1 MNNNKIVPVI
11 MCGGRGSRLWPLSR
25 ESFPKQYLK
34 IKKGNKFSLLQNTI
48 IRLKGIENITNP
60 IIICNEEHRFI
71 LLDQLEEI
79 DIDYNSIILE
89 PTGKNTAPAITVAAL
104 QALQT
109 EENPNLLILASD
121 HEIKNDIKF
130 VDVVQKALEISEKN
144 LLVTF
149 GIIPTHPETGYGYI
163 EVEENFLKG
172 EIRGLPIKKFV
183 EKPTKSKAEEFVSQK
198 RFFWN
203 SGMFL
208 FKAKTI
214 LKEIDKY
221 YPDIRNHC
229 SQSLLKSKKDLSF
242 IRLDSESFKKC
253 IDISIDVAVMEKTSL
268 ATVFPLDAGWS
279 DIGSWKSVWE
289 TEEKDKK
296 GNVSLGKV
304 LSKKSE
310 NCYFRS
316 ENRLVVGIGIK
327 NLIIVET
334 NDAILIANKEFDQEV
349 KYMLKD
355 LERKRYEEGKIHKKI
370 FRPWGNYISLAEGK
384 NWQVKRIE
392 VRSGGS
398 LSLQLHNH
406 RSEHWIIV
414 KGKALIEID
423 EKQFTLIE
431 NQSTYIPLKSKHRL
445 SNPSEETLVLIEV
458 QSGNYLGEDDII
470 RIKDIYGR

>member
-11 MCGGRGSRLWPLSR
+11 MSGGRGSRLWPLSR

-79 DIDYNSIILE
+79 NVNYNSIILE
-89 PTGKNTAPAITVAAL
+89 PIGKNTAPAITLAAL
-104 QALQT
+104 QALKT
-109 EENPNLLILASD
+109 EVNPNLLILASD
-121 HEIKNDIKF
+121 HEIKNDRKF
-130 VDVVQKALEISEKN
+130 VEVVKKGLENSEKN

-149 GIIPTHPETGYGYI
+149 GIVPTNPETGYGYI
-163 EVEENFLKG
+163 EIEEPFVKG
-172 EIRGLPIKKFV
+172 EIKGLPIKNFV
-183 EKPTKSKAEEFVSQK
+183 EKPTKSKAKEFVSQK
-198 RFFWN
+198 RFLWN

-214 LKEIDKY
+214 LNEIDKY
-221 YPDIRNHC
+221 YPDIKHNC

-242 IRLDSESFKKC
+242 IRLDSQSFEKC

-268 ATVFPLDAGWS
+268 ATVLPLDAGWS
-279 DIGSWKSVWE
+279 DIGSWKSIWE
-289 TEEKDKK
+289 TEEKDNK
-296 GNVSLGKV
+296 GNVSMGRV
-304 LSKKSE
+304 FSNKSE
-310 NCYFRS
+310 NCYLRS
-316 ENRLVVGIGIK
+316 ESRLVVGLGIK

-334 NDAILIANKEFDQEV
+334 KDAILIANKECDQEV
-349 KYMLKD
+349 KNMLKD
-355 LERKRYEEGKIHKKI
+355 LESQRYEEVKIHKQI
-370 FRPWGNYISLAEGK
+370 FRPWGSYTSLAEGK
-384 NWQVKRIE
+384 SWQVKRIE
-392 VRSGGS
+392 VRPGGS

-423 EKQFTLIE
+423 EKQFSLIE
-431 NQSTYIPLKSKHRL
+431 NQSTYIPLRSKHRL

-458 QSGNYLGEDDII
+458 QSGDYLGEDDII